1 MYFGTINRTR
11 HTLFHSLRTVLY
23 LKYFYK
29 NLYVLVLLLLRHK
42 ILLFQSSGWGDYV
55 CMKGAESLAF
65 LFVNVPIGGPESRGW
80 TSGRVAAREKMMF
93 EHMYPSLKCQ
103 FSLFS

>member
-1 MYFGTINRTR
+1 M
-11 HTLFHSLRTVLY
+11 
-23 LKYFYK
+23 
-29 NLYVLVLLLLRHK
+29 
-42 ILLFQSSGWGDYV
+42 

-103 FSLFS
+103 FLLFS